1 MEVLKKNEGYL
12 YFISN
17 KYKLS
22 VLIRRN
28 MKIIV
33 DSDACP
39 VKEIIIKVAKKY
51 DIETIFVCSLSHY
64 SNCCETHNIKTIYVD
79 DVFQSAD
86 LAIINR
92 ADVGDIVIT
101 GDFGL
106 AAMALSK
113 GAHALSFDGRIYDDR
128 QIDDLLNIRHHKLKL
143 LRSGGRNKGPK
154 KRSKED
160 DDLFLSSL
168 EALIV
173 ANMKR

>member
-1 MEVLKKNEGYL
+1 
-12 YFISN
+12 
-17 KYKLS
+17 
-22 VLIRRN
+22 

-39 VKEIIIKVAKKY
+39 VKEIIIQVAKKY
-51 DIETIFVCSLSHY
+51 DIETVFVCSLSHF
-64 SNCCETHNIKTIYVD
+64 SNNYETHNVKTIYVD

-160 DDLFLSSL
+160 DDLFLASL
-168 EALIV
+168 EGLIKV
-173 ANMKR
+173 SMKR